1 MLDVKKFTIKKKSLV
16 FMFLKYIRIRV
27 RIWFDS
33 RCRGR
38 EAACLI
44 IVGTHLSKSPDQ
56 AGFTHPRVAH

>member
-1 MLDVKKFTIKKKSLV
+1 MLKNLVLKIKSLV
-16 FMFLKYIRIRV
+16 FMFLKYFRIRV

-38 EAACLI
+38 EAACPI

>member
-1 MLDVKKFTIKKKSLV
+1 
-16 FMFLKYIRIRV
+16 MFLKYIRIRV

-38 EAACLI
+38 EAACPI